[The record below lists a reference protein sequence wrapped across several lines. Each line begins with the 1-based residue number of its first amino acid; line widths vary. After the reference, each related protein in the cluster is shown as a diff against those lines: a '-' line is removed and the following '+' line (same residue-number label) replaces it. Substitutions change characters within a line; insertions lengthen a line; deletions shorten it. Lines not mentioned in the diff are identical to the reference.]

1 MPIPNLVP
9 DGIQYVRDHLAT
21 LPRPDRAAGVELD
34 QWLKGKGIEYP
45 ADQLDVVTLHYQLGA
60 DHGWTGIVAHELSL
74 TEALLSNYQASSN
87 NAIPHLL
94 EEQQPMGSERIIR
107 LVDSL
112 RRPEQPGEIN
122 YYVFNGIFRRTQP
135 QTYEYAT
142 YIPVAFEDL
151 QDFVWNLDFHT
162 RYTASL
168 QSFWNEQLDPYSQ
181 CLKLNFI
188 AACNK
193 QAAEGSL
200 SEQAVKLAW
209 QAAGL
214 ETSTTAVQA
223 RILNVYGYPATDLV
237 CFKRTGERRIL
248 LYIPGNASPL
258 HEFASHGEL
267 QDWIA
272 VQCQDPARRQA
283 LQAHF
288 NQADTP
294 DGLSFSG
301 LSTALEGL
309 GVYPKV
315 LHLDSNRP
323 GFTTDGTWSPRD
335 YVNYKGR
342 TYSPRLEGPLFAALA
357 ERYQQRSYHDAD
369 FLIRSDSEVSK
380 ARWRGYL
387 DSTLT
392 YLAPLALAVPQLW
405 PLFAVGGIAQFG
417 LGLDQA
423 IKGKSLQE
431 QAEGVSA
438 AEFGLLNALPLV
450 QELASDKS
458 LLFAFKRDRFV
469 RPSRINEQWGYPLSP
484 IDPPRL
490 PAEDASEFFRA
501 SDSVA
506 PLAEAD
512 ANVAG
517 AVIRVPN
524 YDGSPDTLQASLG
537 GYPISV
543 LYDVEQDAFISSND
557 LNEVEPS
564 YYIAPARGHDL
575 VRVDPRTR
583 PVSDAMRMRSM
594 RALGVDLQLPIDLPL
609 PAADTLQPIPRQIL
623 SVWVGN
629 DPIPAELLSNIA
641 RNATRVERSGWEFR
655 LYLSNAD
662 SAAFS
667 ANQLQLAELAPSL
680 RVLPLEQ
687 QPFFDS
693 FRASPSYRQYQ
704 AALDGNG
711 GVARNYASAADVLR
725 YPLLNQEGGLYM
737 DVDDRLFAPGEHPA
751 DQQAPG
757 AEAVEPLNQLELA
770 TTDDGL
776 LLSSPMSNEKMAM
789 DCQYNN
795 SFIGSRAGNPT
806 LEAISTEMN
815 QRFLARPDFYDSR
828 PSLQE
833 DRRGFYRYA
842 STLSQMTGPGLLTTV
857 VDRQLPV
864 MATLRNVNN
873 LYGTR
878 PQNFWSLLDMDHY
891 RSAVYRY
898 LPLDRIAETGG
909 FNSWAQ

>member
-21 LPRPDRAAGVELD
+21 LPRPDRAARVELD

-60 DHGWTGIVAHELSL
+60 DHGWTGVVAHKLSL
-74 TEALLSNYQASSN
+74 TEALLSNYQSPSN

-94 EEQQPMGSERIIR
+94 EAQQPLGSERIIR

-122 YYVFNGIFRRTQP
+122 YYEFNGIFRRTQP

-142 YIPVAFEDL
+142 HIPVAFEDL
-151 QDFVWNLDFHT
+151 QDFVWDLDFHT

-168 QSFWNEQLDPYSQ
+168 NLFWAEQLDSYSQ

-200 SEQAVKLAW
+200 SEAAIKLAW

-214 ETSTTAVQA
+214 ETAATAVQA

-237 CFKRTGERRIL
+237 CFKHMGEPRVL

-267 QDWIA
+267 QDWFA
-272 VQCQDPARRQA
+272 VQCQDPAKRQV
-283 LQAHF
+283 LQTHF

-301 LSTALEGL
+301 LSTVLEGL

-315 LHLDSNRP
+315 LHLDANRP
-323 GFTTDGTWSPRD
+323 GFTTDGTWAPRD

-342 TYSPRLEGPLFAALA
+342 TYSPRLQSPLFTALA
-357 ERYQQRSYHDAD
+357 ERYRQRSYQDAD

-380 ARWRGYL
+380 ARWSGYL

-405 PLFAVGGIAQFG
+405 PLFAVGGVAEFG

-423 IKGKSLQE
+423 INGKSLQA

-438 AEFGLLNALPLV
+438 AEFGLLNALPLA

-458 LLFAFKRDRFV
+458 LLFAFKRNRFV
-469 RPSRINEQWGYPLSP
+469 RPSRINEQLGYPLSP
-484 IDPPRL
+484 VDPPRL
-490 PAEDASEFFRA
+490 PVEDVSEFFRA

-512 ANVAG
+512 ADVAG

-524 YDGSPDTLQASLG
+524 FDGSADTLQASLG

-543 LYDVEQDAFISSND
+543 LYDIELDAFISSND
-557 LNEVEPS
+557 VNEVDPS
-564 YYIAPARGHDL
+564 YYIAPSQGHDL
-575 VRVDPRTR
+575 VRLDPATR
-583 PVSDAMRMRSM
+583 PVSDAMRMRSL
-594 RALGVDLQLPIDLPL
+594 RALGVELQLPIDLSL
-609 PAADTLQPIPRQIL
+609 PAADSVQPIPRQIL

-629 DPIPAELLSNIA
+629 DPIPAQLLSNIA
-641 RNATRVERSGWEFR
+641 YNANRVERSGWEFR

-667 ANQLQLAELAPSL
+667 ANQQALAEHAPSL

-687 QPFFDS
+687 QPFFDT
-693 FRASPSYRQYQ
+693 FRASPSYRQYA

-737 DVDDRLFAPGEHPA
+737 DVDDRLLAPGEHPA
-751 DQQAPG
+751 DQQPPG
-757 AEAVEPLNQLELA
+757 GETIEPLNQLDLA
-770 TTDDGL
+770 TTENGL
-776 LLSSPMSNEKMAM
+776 LLSPPMSNERLNM
-789 DCQYNN
+789 DCIYNN
-795 SFIGSRAGNPT
+795 SFIASRAGNPT

-815 QRFLARPDFYDSR
+815 ERFLAQPDFYDSK
-828 PSLQE
+828 PNPLE
-833 DRRGFYRYA
+833 DRRGFNRYA
-842 STLSQMTGPGLLTTV
+842 STLSRLTGPGLLTTV
-857 VDRQLPV
+857 VERQLPV
-864 MATLRNVNN
+864 MATLRNLNS
-873 LYGTR
+873 LYCTR
-878 PQNFWSLLDMDHY
+878 PLNFWSLLDGEQY
-891 RSAVYRY
+891 RSAVDRY

>member
-1 MPIPNLVP
+1 MPIPNLDPSGV
-9 DGIQYVRDHLAT
+9 QYVRDHLAS
-21 LPRPDRAAGVELD
+21 LPRPDRAASADLD
-34 QWLKGKGIEYP
+34 KWLQGKGIKHS

-60 DHGWTGIVAHELSL
+60 DHGWTGIVAHKLSL
-74 TEALLSNYQASSN
+74 IEALLSNYQASSN

-94 EEQQPMGSERIIR
+94 EAQQPLDSERIIR

-142 YIPVAFEDL
+142 HIPVAIEDL

-168 QSFWNEQLDPYSQ
+168 QSFWNEQLDPYGQ

-200 SEQAVKLAW
+200 TEQAVKLAW

-214 ETSTTAVQA
+214 ENGATAVQA

-237 CFKRTGERRIL
+237 CFKRMGESRVL

-267 QDWIA
+267 QDWFA

-323 GFTTDGTWSPRD
+323 GFTTDGTWAPRD

-342 TYSPRLEGPLFAALA
+342 TYSPRLEGPLFATLA
-357 ERYQQRSYHDAD
+357 KRYRRRSFQDAD
-369 FLIRSDSEVSK
+369 FLIKSDSDVSK

-392 YLAPLALAVPQLW
+392 YLAPLALAVPELW
-405 PLFAVGGIAQFG
+405 PLFAIGGVAQFG

-423 IKGKSLQE
+423 INGKSLQE

-450 QELASDKS
+450 EQLASDKP
-458 LLFAFKRDRFV
+458 LLFAFKQDRFV

-484 IDPPRL
+484 LDPPRL
-490 PAEDASEFFRA
+490 PPADASEFFR
-501 SDSVA
+501 SDNTIA
-506 PLAEAD
+506 PLPGGD
-512 ANVAG
+512 DNVAG
-517 AVIRVPN
+517 AVIRITH
-524 YDGSPDTLQASLG
+524 YTGQPDTLQASLY
-537 GYPISV
+537 GYSIEV
-543 LYDVEQDAFISSND
+543 LYDVEQDAFITGSD
-557 LNEVEPS
+557 LNEVNPT
-564 YYIAPARGHDL
+564 YMTAPTQGRDL
-575 VRVDPRTR
+575 ISVDRATRT
-583 PVSDAMRMRSM
+583 VSDATRMRTL
-594 RALGVDLQLPIDLPL
+594 RALGVDLELPVQLPL
-609 PAADTLQPIPRQIL
+609 PTADSLQPIPRQVL

-629 DPIPAELLSNIA
+629 DPIPPQLLSNIA
-641 RNATRVERSGWEFR
+641 NNATRVERSGWAFR
-655 LYLSNAD
+655 LYLSSAD
-662 SAAFS
+662 SDAFS
-667 ANQLQLAELAPSL
+667 GNLRQLTEQAPSL
-680 RVLPLEQ
+680 RVLPLEE
-687 QPFFDS
+687 QPFFAT
-693 FRASPSYRQYQ
+693 FRGSPAYRQYE
-704 AALDGNG
+704 AALQGNG

-725 YPLLNQEGGLYM
+725 YPLLNEEGGLYM
-737 DVDDRLFAPGEHPA
+737 DIDDRLFAPGEHPA
-751 DQQAPG
+751 DRQPAG
-757 AEAVEPLNQLELA
+757 AEPIEPLNQFELA
-770 TTDDGL
+770 TTVDGL
-776 LLSSPMSNEKMAM
+776 LLSTPMSNEKMGM
-789 DCQYNN
+789 DCLYNN
-795 SFIGSRAGNPT
+795 SFLGSRAGNPT
-806 LEAISTEMN
+806 LDAISAEMN
-815 QRFLARPDFYDSR
+815 ERFLAQQDFYNSKPRLEVDSR
-828 PSLQE
+828 A
-833 DRRGFYRYA
+833 FYQYA
-842 STLSQMTGPGLLTTV
+842 NTLSRLTGPALLTTV

-864 MATLRNVNN
+864 MGTLRNLNN
-873 LYGTR
+873 LYSMR
-878 PQNFWSLLDMDHY
+878 PQNFWSLLSIEQY
-891 RSAVYRY
+891 RSAVQRY
-898 LPLDRIAETGG
+898 LPLNRIAEAGG
-909 FNSWAQ
+909 FNSWAH